1 MAGGFAVWLHHAPPP
16 LPPSSKPILEFS
28 LGGLE
33 GWNLALHGWEE
44 GLGGRRQLYKNTVL
58 GAST

>member
-1 MAGGFAVWLHHAPPP
+1 MAGGFAVWLPPP
-16 LPPSSKPILEFS
+16 PPPSSKPILEFS

-44 GLGGRRQLYKNTVL
+44 GLGGRRELYKNTVL